1 MLKVEKLCYHY
12 KNGPKVLKDV
22 DFSVKDGQFMAI
34 LGNNGVG
41 KSTMLKCFN
50 LETKPNDVI
59 NLTDDIKQ
67 FVAESGIQ
75 SGECIVFNPHTTA
88 GLTITSFWD
97 PAGFEDLQDEI
108 CRLIPTRIDFKHQH
122 DTPTDAAGHVK
133 CSLLGVSIPLIIDG
147 GKLVL
152 GGSQGIFFLEFDG
165 PRKRKVYVKVVS
177 D

>member
-1 MLKVEKLCYHY
+1 
-12 KNGPKVLKDV
+12 
-22 DFSVKDGQFMAI
+22 
-34 LGNNGVG
+34 
-41 KSTMLKCFN
+41 MLKCFN

-122 DTPTDAAGHVK
+122 DTPTDAAGREH
-133 CSLLGVSIPLIIDG
+133 SADYRRRQARAGRQSGHLFP
-147 GKLVL
+147 
-152 GGSQGIFFLEFDG
+152 
-165 PRKRKVYVKVVS
+165 
-177 D
+177 

>member
-1 MLKVEKLCYHY
+1 
-12 KNGPKVLKDV
+12 
-22 DFSVKDGQFMAI
+22 
-34 LGNNGVG
+34 
-41 KSTMLKCFN
+41 MLKCFN

-108 CRLIPTRIDFKHQH
+108 CRLIPTRID
-122 DTPTDAAGHVK
+122 AGGGVRYPEGEERAGGK
-133 CSLLGVSIPLIIDG
+133 PLQFRPGVSGVRL
-147 GKLVL
+147 
-152 GGSQGIFFLEFDG
+152 FDDDAG
-165 PRKRKVYVKVVS
+165 
-177 D
+177 